1 MDDASAHQDSILICP
16 KCLTQYPPGTSRCE
30 QDGTELKLLV
40 VDQEETLVGQTID
53 GRWVMERK
61 IGVGGMGT
69 VYLANQ
75 INIERRVAI
84 KTMHRGLARGHEF
97 LERFLRE
104 ANVASQ
110 VSHPHLVSNHDFGQT
125 SEGDLFIVMEYLDG
139 ENLGERMQRAR
150 LSLSQTIKI
159 AAQLCAALAAAHG
172 AGIVHRDLK
181 PDNIFLLHMPGD
193 DIFIKLLD
201 FGIAKHMNSQAMTQT
216 GQVFGTPDYMSPE
229 QCRGKSN
236 IDHRSDLYALG
247 CILYELI
254 SGKTPFASE
263 SMIQVLF
270 RHVSDPVPQLVSTVD
285 DPSLAAVEQIIT
297 RLLQKKPRKRYATAL
312 EVREALDAA
321 LAQLDH
327 PELLMPAWRT
337 IEDEE
342 QSKASTA
349 RLGDVTQEEL
359 EHMMLEELSDT
370 SEAEEVDDVTAMAF
384 VDTQDELPSVHS
396 RHMTDVIKVEPIKES
411 AEEIAEQSAHS
422 RSGWLIAIASGVLV
436 VAGVIAYQ
444 LSRRD
449 IEPVQDVADFGRA
462 VALISADMPAD
473 VSTMDLVSINERVAS
488 GSEPAPELVSS
499 AISTAQLLLHSNA
512 HRRAE
517 AIAQKEGKRLARK
530 PTRPIKPDKPNNRDN
545 ALLTVRTRTSM
556 TRRIDRASSKA
567 LKCLDTQLLAN
578 PERYVGHVGDRF
590 KIRVMIE
597 ITPTGEVKSVSTTQT
612 SGKTVK
618 DDSLMSCIKLPYSK
632 LKFSAVSPLQ
642 GNVSQGAELTFKLR
656 RD

>member
-1 MDDASAHQDSILICP
+1 
-16 KCLTQYPPGTSRCE
+16 
-30 QDGTELKLLV
+30 
-40 VDQEETLVGQTID
+40 
-53 GRWVMERK
+53 
-61 IGVGGMGT
+61 
-69 VYLANQ
+69 
-75 INIERRVAI
+75 
-84 KTMHRGLARGHEF
+84 
-97 LERFLRE
+97 
-104 ANVASQ
+104 
-110 VSHPHLVSNHDFGQT
+110 
-125 SEGDLFIVMEYLDG
+125 MEYLDG
-139 ENLGERMQRAR
+139 EDLGERMQRAR
-150 LSLSQTIKI
+150 LSLAQTIKI
-159 AAQLCAALAAAHG
+159 ASQLCAALAAAHG

-270 RHVSDPVPQLVSTVD
+270 RHVSDPVPQLVSTVE
-285 DPSLAAVEQIIT
+285 DPSLAAIEQIIT
-297 RLLQKKPRKRYATAL
+297 RLLQKKPGKRYATAL

-321 LAQLDH
+321 LAQLEH
-327 PELLMPAWRT
+327 PEMLMPAWRT

-342 QSKASTA
+342 QSKVNTA
-349 RLGDVTQEEL
+349 RLGEVTQDEL

-370 SEAEEVDDVTAMAF
+370 SEAEEVDDVAVMAY
-384 VDTQDELPSVHS
+384 VDTHDDLPSVHS
-396 RHMTDVIKVEPIKES
+396 ERMTGSRKVEPDQQSS
-411 AEEIAEQSAHS
+411 AQPVSS

-436 VAGVIAYQ
+436 IACVIAYQ
-444 LSRRD
+444 LAQRD
-449 IEPVQDVADFGRA
+449 VEPVQDVADFGRA
-462 VALISADMPAD
+462 VALTSIDMPAD
-473 VSTMDLVSINERVAS
+473 VSVMDLVAIPEHTAS
-488 GSEPAPELVSS
+488 KPGPALELVSS

-517 AIAQKEGKRLARK
+517 AIAQKEGERLTRK
-530 PTRPIKPDKPNNRDN
+530 SRRPVKPDKPVNRDN

-556 TRRIDRASSKA
+556 TRRIDSASSKA
-567 LKCLDTQLLAN
+567 LKCLDAQLSSN
-578 PERYVGHVGDRF
+578 PERYVEHVGERF
-590 KIRVMIE
+590 KIRVMLE
-597 ITPTGEVKSVSTTQT
+597 ITPAGEVKSVSTTQT
-612 SGKTVK
+612 SGKKVK
-618 DDSLMSCIKLPYSK
+618 DDGLMSCIKLPYSK

-642 GNVSQGAELTFKLR
+642 GNASQGAELSFKLR